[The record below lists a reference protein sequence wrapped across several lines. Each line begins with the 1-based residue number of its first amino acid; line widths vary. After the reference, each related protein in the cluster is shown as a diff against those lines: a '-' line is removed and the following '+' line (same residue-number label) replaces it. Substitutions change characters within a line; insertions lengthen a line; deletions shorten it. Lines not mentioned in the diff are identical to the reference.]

1 MERVLVTGATGF
13 VGSRVVKELK
23 NHGFKVIVTTR
34 STVSAAMILGSDVEY
49 VEWKDFYLEPDFS
62 KIKKI
67 DVVINLMGENISAR
81 RWKDEQKKIILD
93 SRVTATKN
101 LIKSFSSLESK
112 PKVFLSASAIGIY
125 GDKADELLK
134 ENSNLGNDFLAK
146 VCSEWEKVV
155 LESRAKFE
163 RVGIFRIGVVL
174 GKGGGAMK
182 KIIPAFK
189 FGLGGPLGEGKQFM
203 SWIHVDDLSKMFVTA
218 VTNKK
223 YNGIFNAVSPYY
235 ITNKEF
241 SNALAKILQK
251 PSFIKTPKFAL
262 DILMGEMSSVILASQ
277 KISNGKI
284 KEIDFHYQYP
294 TVELAIKDVLS
305 K

>member
-34 STVSAAMILGSDVEY
+34 STVSAAMTLGSDVEY
-49 VEWKDFYLEPDFS
+49 VEWKDFYQEPDFS

-67 DVVINLMGENISAR
+67 DVVINLMGENISSR
-81 RWKDEQKKIILD
+81 RWKEEQKKIILD
-93 SRVTATKN
+93 SRVIATKN
-101 LIKSFSSLESK
+101 LLKSFSSLESK

-125 GDKADELLK
+125 GDKGDELLK
-134 ENSNLGNDFLAK
+134 ENASFGDDFLAK
-146 VCSEWEKVV
+146 VCAEWEKVV
-155 LESRAKFE
+155 MDSRAKFE
-163 RVGIFRIGVVL
+163 RMAIFRIGVVL

-182 KIIPAFK
+182 KMVPAFK
-189 FGLGGPLGEGKQFM
+189 LGVGGPIGEGKQFM
-203 SWIHVDDLSKMFVTA
+203 SWIHVDDLSKMFVSA

-223 YNGIFNAVSPYY
+223 YNGILNAVSPYY
-235 ITNKEF
+235 VTNKEF
-241 SNALAKILQK
+241 SFALAKILQK
-251 PSFIKTPKFAL
+251 PCLFKTPKFAL
-262 DILMGEMSSVILASQ
+262 DLLMGEMSTVILASQ
-277 KISNGKI
+277 KISNEKV